1 MRFLARAS
9 SSPSMFFG
17 MPGSKTRMPTSSSSA
32 SGMCTV
38 ACLASIFG
46 IGLVSAV
53 TQPASTMGSASAAA
67 ASSLD
72 FMSSPRA
79 NSARRFLVVV
89 VFLPEPF
96 LELGIRFLFGGLAQ
110 PLRNDV
116 VVAPAHD
123 LLGARAAAARALDAL
138 RVRIAFFA
146 VALAF
151 RATRGREVA
160 RTRLAT
166 CGTIAAAFAIGRAG
180 ISGTLAFGFR
190 AAARIAFLGDTL
202 LFFLQGL
209 VEIAKRIIEAFF
221 ASLTTFFGSLRATRT
236 F

>member
-151 RATRGREVA
+151 RTTRGREVA
-160 RTRLAT
+160 RTRLST
-166 CGTIAAAFAIGRAG
+166 CGTIAAAFAAIGRAG

-221 ASLTTFFGSLRATRT
+221 
-236 F
+236 